1 MFPSHVIQKNLDTLS
16 PPQVNISPIV
26 LLLSSAGC
34 GSPQGDVLEYVQNT
48 PCLEAVLL
56 CLPAVLVT
64 NETTTCGLITPQ
76 VMHV

>member
-1 MFPSHVIQKNLDTLS
+1 MNW
-16 PPQVNISPIV
+16 NIFKSDYV
-26 LLLSSAGC
+26 SQSSSAGR
-34 GSPQGDVLEYVQNT
+34 GSPQGDVLENVQNT

-76 VMHV
+76 VFIV